1 VLGEV
6 EGGRV
11 PIRGRDA
18 RERSRDFRDEVVV
31 RNGMGTVERWGT
43 GSAIGRRGGR

>member
-11 PIRGRDA
+11 PIRRRGA
-18 RERSRDFRDEVVV
+18 RERGRDFRDEVVV
-31 RNGMGTVERWGT
+31 RDGMGTAER
-43 GSAIGRRGGR
+43 